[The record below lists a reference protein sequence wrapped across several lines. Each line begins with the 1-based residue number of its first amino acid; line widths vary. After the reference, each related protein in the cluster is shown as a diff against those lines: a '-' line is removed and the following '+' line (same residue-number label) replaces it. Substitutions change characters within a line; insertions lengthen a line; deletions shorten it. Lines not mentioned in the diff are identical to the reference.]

1 MNTLLTK
8 EEIDL
13 LEICGKEINM
23 DLITELTY
31 EEQQIFLKHAVD
43 LLLLNPE
50 NEKVNTG
57 TALTNEEINVLE
69 IYGREINMDLMTD
82 LIYDEQK
89 IFLQYAIDLFLLT
102 ET

>member
-1 MNTLLTK
+1 
-8 EEIDL
+8 
-13 LEICGKEINM
+13 M

-57 TALTNEEINVLE
+57 AVLTNEEINVLE
-69 IYGREINMDLMTD
+69 IYGREINMDLTTD
-82 LIYDEQK
+82 LTYEEQK

>member
-1 MNTLLTK
+1 
-8 EEIDL
+8 
-13 LEICGKEINM
+13 M

-31 EEQQIFLKHAVD
+31 EEQQIFLKHAID

-82 LIYDEQK
+82 LTYDEQK